1 MGGAGGGGER
11 LASALAGAAAAGSAG
26 HHILRQVRKKSA
38 IIRTLQAGNM
48 AISPI
53 SEIIEELRQGRM
65 VVILDDEDRENEGDL
80 LIAAEKTRP
89 EDINFMATYGRGLIC
104 LTLTQERCEQLKLP
118 QQHSGVH
125 RRLGTAFTVS
135 IEAAE
140 GVTTGISAADRATT
154 IQAAIR
160 PDARP
165 SDIVTPGHIFPL
177 MARNGGVLARAGHT
191 EAGVDLARL
200 AGLMPASV
208 ICEIMNE
215 DGTMARLPE
224 LEKYAGQHG
233 LKIGTIAD
241 LIHYRMQNEPTV
253 RRVGECRLD
262 TAHGEFRAV
271 AYRDDI
277 DDTAHLALVKGEI
290 RSHEPSL
297 VRVHVQG
304 GLLDLIG
311 IEPSGDHWSLPAAL
325 ARVAQEGRGV
335 VVVLQQ
341 DEPAARLLQ
350 KIEHFHRREQGIELP
365 VAPPQQALRTYG
377 LGSQILADLGVGKMR
392 VLSHPV
398 KTPGLSGFGL
408 EIVDYVTPPGHKQ

>member
-1 MGGAGGGGER
+1 
-11 LASALAGAAAAGSAG
+11 
-26 HHILRQVRKKSA
+26 
-38 IIRTLQAGNM
+38 M

-53 SEIIEELRQGRM
+53 TEIIDDLRQGRM

-80 LIAAEKTRP
+80 LIASEKVRP
-89 EDINFMATYGRGLIC
+89 EDVNFMATYGRGLIC
-104 LTLTQERCEQLKLP
+104 LTLTREHCEQLKLP
-118 QQHSGVH
+118 LQHSGVH

-140 GVTTGISAADRATT
+140 GVTTGISARDRAIT
-154 IQAAIR
+154 IHAAID
-160 PDARP
+160 PQAKP
-165 SDIVTPGHIFPL
+165 SDIVTPGHVFPL
-177 MARNGGVLARAGHT
+177 MARKGGVLARAGHT

-200 AGLMPASV
+200 AGLSPSSV

-224 LEKYAGQHG
+224 LEIFARQHG

-253 RRVGECRLD
+253 RRVSECHVQ

-271 AYRDDI
+271 AYHDVI
-277 DDTAHLALVKGEI
+277 EDTAHLALVRGEI
-290 RSHEPSL
+290 RQHEPTL
-297 VRVHVQG
+297 VRVHVQS

-311 IEPSGDHWSLPAAL
+311 VEQKGGHWSLQAAL
-325 ARVAQEGRGV
+325 ARIAQEDRGV

-341 DEPAARLLQ
+341 NEDGNELLR
-350 KIEHFHRREQGIELP
+350 KVEHFHQQELGIELAA
-365 VAPPQQALRTYG
+365 VPPQKALRTYG
-377 LGSQILADLGVGKMR
+377 LGSQILADLGVGRMR

-408 EIVDYVTPPGHKQ
+408 EIQEYIAPPGHPQ